1 MKRLRN
7 LIDKSYTALAA
18 CSFFILVLPLLHIIG
33 SIIINGL
40 KRFDLE
46 LITSPPKSLLSAG
59 GGILHAIVGTAM
71 VVFVAMIISLPIGFL
86 TGIYLAEFARGKLAQ
101 IIRAL
106 ITTIAGIPSIIVGV
120 FAYTIIVVV
129 YGFSVL
135 AGGFALG
142 FISIPYVVRS
152 TEEALKA
159 VPIEIK
165 EAGFSLGIPRWK
177 VILFIDVGYA
187 KSRIIAGFLLAL
199 ARVIGE
205 TAPLIVTIL
214 GGINIPSGLFSPANA
229 IPLVIYQ
236 YALSPF
242 KAWHD
247 IAWSAALLLLII
259 ALVMNLGVRYY
270 LKIKAIYY

>member
-1 MKRLRN
+1 MVELRN
-7 LIDKSYTALAA
+7 ISDRFYTILAA
-18 CSFFILVLPLLHIIG
+18 CAFIILVLPLLHIIG
-33 SIIINGL
+33 SIAMHGL

-46 LITSPPKSLLSAG
+46 LIISTPKSLLTPG
-59 GGILHAIVGTAM
+59 GGILHAIIGTAM
-71 VVFVAMIISLPIGFL
+71 IVFVAMTISLPIGFL
-86 TGIYLAEFARGKLAQ
+86 VGIYLAEFARGKFAQ
-101 IIRAL
+101 VIRAL
-106 ITTIAGIPSIIVGV
+106 ISTISGIPSIIAGV

-142 FISIPYVVRS
+142 FIAVPYVARS

-159 VPIEIK
+159 IPIEIR
-165 EAGFSLGIPRWK
+165 ESGFALGIERWK
-177 VILFIDVGYA
+177 VVLFINVGYA

-214 GGINIPSGLFSPANA
+214 GGINIPSGLLSPSNA

-247 IAWSAALLLLII
+247 IAWSAALLLLVIV
-259 ALVMNLGVRYY
+259 LVINLGIRYY
-270 LKIKAIYY
+270 LKIRAIY